1 MCMLRCTVGMRDW
14 LVYEQSRQSSEY
26 YPSFT
31 LRLLRTQGS
40 RMLENNKT
48 VWWTLLNVAL
58 MPTVW
63 RIHQSLCP
71 GIFDFW
77 IDVRIQSKTGFS
89 RFQSSPSVVVEGKR
103 ILIYFKRLLVIIGMW
118 ISFGC
123 VSVQGMVRM
132 SCLGSA
138 LTPLSEHD
146 VSNSLIKNT
155 GGGTVSV
162 IPTENKQIH
171 RVTCFEIPLLRPMMS
186 FTLMFR
192 YFISWTDC
200 GSWQDYIVWFSPK
213 VAHSVISHLFWM
225 S

>member
-14 LVYEQSRQSSEY
+14 LVYEQSRHSSEY

-146 VSNSLIKNT
+146 VSSSLIKNT
-155 GGGTVSV
+155 GGGDSFCDSHW
-162 IPTENKQIH
+162 KQTDSQGH
-171 RVTCFEIPLLRPMMS
+171 LLWNTASSPHDVVYTDVPLFYFVDRLR
-186 FTLMFR
+186 
-192 YFISWTDC
+192 
-200 GSWQDYIVWFSPK
+200 
-213 VAHSVISHLFWM
+213 
-225 S
+225 